1 MDSDPPIKPD
11 PSGSEMSFIKP
22 EPLDDPI
29 MASSMSGVASTHS
42 FHAPTTH
49 LSASGASLSRDPSVS
64 TPSETG
70 TFKSPNVHIKPDPEI
85 EQEESSAS
93 PDTGEPAEESNST
106 NYLEQLINVNVPET
120 LEAGVTIGVDLLNQL
135 KVKLSAYKN
144 ADVDVWFDS
153 INTLQESAKP
163 TRTVVGVVGN
173 TGAGKSS
180 VINALLDEERLLPTN
195 CIRACTASPT
205 EISYNHS
212 DDPSQLY
219 RAEIEFITAEDWI
232 KELQILFND
241 LIDGSGAVS
250 RDCSNSDSEAGVA
263 YAKLKAVYPHKTKE
277 MIAEGTPKEFANEPA
292 VRGVLGS
299 TKILKES
306 SAKSLYSR
314 LQHYVDSKEKIT
326 GHENKKRNAPME
338 YWPLIK
344 VVRIYTKAKALSTGA
359 VVVDLPGVQDS
370 NAARAAVAEKYMKS
384 CTGLWIVAPITRA
397 VDDKTAKSLLGD
409 SFKRQLKYDG
419 TYSAVSFI
427 CSKTD
432 DISITEALESLNLE
446 AEFAESWERAKDLE
460 TSVKSSGS
468 LLDELTE
475 KKDTLGDRVDEIEAR
490 LDIWEDLK
498 SQFSSGE
505 TVYAPSESSK
515 KRKRSSKPFQSR
527 KNRSTYESDTGDS
540 DDIDDDDDDDY
551 DDSSDKEN
559 SQSNQKDQ
567 TLTEDDINERLAS
580 LRAEKREIRD
590 ERRGLDAQIADV
602 RKRMREAKSE
612 RKQILDKIKVQC
624 IQGRNEYAR
633 GAIKQDFAMGIKELD
648 QENAAEEDDTT
659 FDPDQDLRDYDEV
672 ARTLPVFCVSSR
684 AYQKLSGKLQK
695 DDFQGQGFMSLD
707 DTEIPHLQLHA
718 RKLTEEG
725 RASNCRR
732 FLNELTQLINS
743 MKLWASNDGTQS
755 TLTDVEKR
763 REEMHLRKLLNDL
776 ETGFE
781 TSIKDSIKLLK
792 ESLREHVYSAFT
804 SSIPIAISAAPS
816 TASGWSAPKQLGGMV
831 WATYKAT
838 VRRSGVYTG
847 ASGPHDF
854 NAELFEPIAR
864 NLATGWERAFQR
876 RLPAV
881 LDEFAAKTKK
891 QLKSFHEAAQAR
903 ARQRHTNVSGIVTL
917 SSQILAHM
925 RTIEQLPITMRGI
938 ITDLQ
943 REASRQFTPA
953 ICSAMQY
960 AYQVCTEERG
970 PGSYNRMKA
979 AMASHVETA
988 RYTMFDEATDTVK
1001 AQLEAMCRTV
1011 QKKLSDEMEDMFSSI
1026 FRDYMKVLV
1035 GTTVDRHAKLP
1046 PQEVAMR
1053 ANVND
1058 LLQHCDLM
1066 FHPILGE
1073 TGLDEHM
1080 ETTCT
1085 TQESGVNQLVEGQNK
1100 NSLDGESIKLEAPA
1114 GAEEAEAFFDAPD
1127 TNDENQAMPGM
1138 KYDPALAEADELMQQ
1153 QIRAQSQSVECE

>member
-11 PSGSEMSFIKP
+11 RSGSEISFIKP
-22 EPLDDPI
+22 EPLDDPFV
-29 MASSMSGVASTHS
+29 APSMSGVASTHS
-42 FHAPTTH
+42 FDAPSTRP
-49 LSASGASLSRDPSVS
+49 SASGDSLSRDPSVS
-64 TPSETG
+64 TPFETG
-70 TFKSPNVHIKPDPEI
+70 T
-85 EQEESSAS
+85 
-93 PDTGEPAEESNST
+93 
-106 NYLEQLINVNVPET
+106 VNVPET
-120 LEAGVTIGVDLLNQL
+120 LEAGVKIGVDLLNKL
-135 KVKLSAYKN
+135 KVELSTYKN
-144 ADVDVWFDS
+144 ADVDVWWDS
-153 INTLQESAKP
+153 INTLQESARP

-212 DDPSQLY
+212 DDPSELY
-219 RAEIEFITAEDWI
+219 RADIEFIIAEDWI

-250 RDCSNSDSEAGVA
+250 RDCTNADSEAGVA

-277 MIAEGTPKEFANEPA
+277 TIAEGTPKEFANEPA
-292 VRGVLGS
+292 VRG
-299 TKILKES
+299 
-306 SAKSLYSR
+306 SLYSR
-314 LQHYVDSKEKIT
+314 LQHYIDSKEKIT

-409 SFKRQLKYDG
+409 SFKRQLKHDG

-432 DISITEALESLNLE
+432 DISITEAVESLDLE
-446 AEFAESWERAKDLE
+446 GEFAESWERAKELE
-460 TSVKSSGS
+460 TSAKSSES
-468 LLDELTE
+468 LLNELTE
-475 KKDTLGDRVDEIEAR
+475 KKDILGDRVDEIEAR
-490 LDIWEDLK
+490 LDIWEDLQSK
-498 SQFSSGE
+498 LASGE
-505 TVYAPSESSK
+505 TVYAPSEGSK
-515 KRKRSSKPFQSR
+515 KRKRSSKSF
-527 KNRSTYESDTGDS
+527 RSLKARSPYGSDA
-540 DDIDDDDDDDY
+540 
-551 DDSSDKEN
+551 KN
-559 SQSNQKDQ
+559 SQSIEKSQP
-567 TLTEDDINERLAS
+567 LTEDDINEKLAT

-602 RKRMREAKSE
+602 RKQMRGAKSE
-612 RKQILDKIKVQC
+612 RQQILDKIKVKC

-633 GAIKQDFAMGIKELD
+633 GAIKLDFAMGIKELD
-648 QENAAEEDDTT
+648 QENAVEEDDTT
-659 FDPDQDLRDYDEV
+659 FDPDQDLRDYDE
-672 ARTLPVFCVSSR
+672 
-684 AYQKLSGKLQK
+684 KLSGKLKK
-695 DDFQGQGFMSLD
+695 DDFQGHGFMSLE
-707 DTEIPHLQLHA
+707 DTEIPQLQSHA

-743 MKLWASNDGTQS
+743 MKLWTSNDGTQS

-781 TSIKDSIKLLK
+781 TSIKESIKLLK
-792 ESLREHVYSAFT
+792 ESLRDHVYSVFT
-804 SSIPIAISAAPS
+804 SSIPAAISAAPT
-816 TASGWSAPKQLGGMV
+816 TASGWSAPKQFGGMV

-891 QLKSFHEAAQAR
+891 QLKAFHEAAQAR
-903 ARQRHTNVSGIVTL
+903 AQQRRTNVSGIVTL
-917 SSQILAHM
+917 SSQILAHI
-925 RTIEQLPITMRGI
+925 RTIEQLPVTMRAI

-960 AYQVCTEERG
+960 AYHVCTEERG

-988 RYTMFDEATDTVK
+988 RYTMFDEGTDTVK
-1001 AQLEAMCRTV
+1001 AQLEAMCRAV
-1011 QKKLSDEMEDMFSSI
+1011 QKKISDEIEDMFSSI

-1046 PQEVAMR
+1046 PQELAMR
-1053 ANVND
+1053 ANVD
-1058 LLQHCDLM
+1058 DFLQHCDSM
-1066 FHPILGE
+1066 FLPVLGD
-1073 TGLDEHM
+1073 TDVDEHM
-1080 ETTCT
+1080 ETTRK
-1085 TQESGVNQLVEGQNK
+1085 TQESGANQLVKGQNE
-1100 NSLDGESIKLEAPA
+1100 NN
-1114 GAEEAEAFFDAPD
+1114 AEACFDIPD
-1127 TNDENQAMPGM
+1127 KDEKIQAMPGM

-1153 QIRAQSQSVECE
+1153 QIRAQSQSAECE

>member
-1 MDSDPPIKPD
+1 MDPNSPIESE
-11 PSGSEMSFIKP
+11 PSGSENSFIKP
-22 EPLDDPI
+22 EPLDSPI
-29 MASSMSGVASTHS
+29 VAPSISGVASTQLS
-42 FHAPTTH
+42 PNIPTTH
-49 LSASGASLSRDPSVS
+49 LSASGASLSPDPSTS
-64 TPSETG
+64 TPQAERG
-70 TFKSPNVHIKPDPEI
+70 TPTSPNVHIKTDPEI
-85 EQEESSAS
+85 EQKESSES
-93 PDTGEPAEESNST
+93 PDIESNST
-106 NYLEQLINVNVPET
+106 DYLERLITVNVPET
-120 LEAGVTIGVDLLNQL
+120 LETGVTIGIDLLDQL
-135 KVKLSAYKN
+135 KAKLSTFQN
-144 ADVDVWFDS
+144 ADVDVWLET
-153 INTLQESAKP
+153 INTLKESAKP

-180 VINALLDEERLLPTN
+180 VINAILDEERLLPTN

-219 RAEIEFITAEDWI
+219 RAEIEFITAEEWI

-241 LIDGSGAVS
+241 LIDGNGAVS
-250 RDCSNSDSEAGVA
+250 RDCSNADSEAGVA

-277 MIAEGTPKEFANEPA
+277 MIAEGSPQEFANEPA

-299 TKILKES
+299 VKTLKES

-326 GHENKKRNAPME
+326 GHEHKKRNVPME

-359 VVVDLPGVQDS
+359 VLVDLPGVQDS

-409 SFKRQLKYDG
+409 SFRRQLKYDG

-432 DISITEALESLNLE
+432 DISITEAVDSLNLE
-446 AEFAESWERAKDLE
+446 GEFAESWDRAKELQA
-460 TSVKSSGS
+460 SVSSSKS
-468 LLDELTE
+468 LLEKLTE
-475 KKDTLGDRVDEIEAR
+475 EKDALGERVDEIEAQ
-490 LDIWEDLK
+490 LDIWEDLQ
-498 SQFSSGE
+498 SQLSSGE
-505 TVYAPSESSK
+505 TVYAPFEKSR
-515 KRKRSSKPFQSR
+515 KRKRPSKSLQSR
-527 KNRSTYESDTGDS
+527 KSRSPYGSDVDS
-540 DDIDDDDDDDY
+540 VHGIDDNDDDDEAYEDN
-551 DDSSDKEN
+551 SSDKEN
-559 SQSNQKDQ
+559 SQSIEKGRP
-567 TLTEDDINERLAS
+567 LTEDDIDEKLAY
-580 LRAEKREIRD
+580 LRAQKREIRD
-590 ERRGLDAQIADV
+590 ERRGLDAQIADA
-602 RKRMREAKSE
+602 RKQMREAKSE
-612 RKQILDKIKVQC
+612 RQEILDEIKVRC
-624 IQGRNEYAR
+624 IQGRNDYAR

-648 QENAAEEDDTT
+648 QEHAAEEDDAA

-672 ARTLPVFCVSSR
+672 ARSLPVFCVSSR
-684 AYQKLSGKLQK
+684 AYQKLTGKLQK
-695 DDFQGQGFMSLD
+695 DDFQGHGFMSLE
-707 DTEIPHLQLHA
+707 DTEIPQLQMHA
-718 RKLTEEG
+718 KKLTEEG

-732 FLNELTQLINS
+732 FLNDLTQLINS

-776 ETGFE
+776 ETGFD
-781 TSIKDSIKLLK
+781 TSIKESVKLLK
-792 ESLREHVYSAFT
+792 DTLQEHVYSVFT
-804 SSIPIAISAAPS
+804 SSIPAAIAAAPN

-838 VRRSGVYTG
+838 VRRNGVYSG

-854 NAELFEPIAR
+854 NAELFDPISR

-881 LDEFAAKTKK
+881 LDEFAAKAKK
-891 QLKSFHEAAQAR
+891 QLKAFHEAAQDR

-925 RTIEQLPITMRGI
+925 RTIEQLPITLRAV

-953 ICSAMQY
+953 ICNAMQY

-970 PGSYNRMKA
+970 PGSFNRMKA
-979 AMASHVETA
+979 AMANHVETT
-988 RYTMFDEATDTVK
+988 RYTMFNEATDTVK
-1001 AQLEAMCRTV
+1001 EQLEAMCRTV
-1011 QKKLSDEMEDMFSSI
+1011 QKRLSDEMEDMFNTI

-1046 PQEVAMR
+1046 PQELAMR

-1058 LLQHCDLM
+1058 FLQHCDSM
-1066 FHPILGE
+1066 FAPVLGE
-1073 TGLDEHM
+1073 TGVDERM

-1085 TQESGVNQLVEGQNK
+1085 TQESGANSAVESQNE
-1100 NSLDGESIKLEAPA
+1100 NSSDMASIKLEAPT
-1114 GAEEAEAFFDAPD
+1114 ETRVSVDRPD
-1127 TNDENQAMPGM
+1127 DKEDVIPGLEH
-1138 KYDPALAEADELMQQ
+1138 DSTLAEADELMQQ
-1153 QIRAQSQSVECE
+1153 QIRAQSESVECE